1 MSSRLLLQILPLLMF
16 VRTSVDAATS
26 RVVTTSVG
34 QVRGLE
40 LDVLGRKVNAFLGIP
55 FAKPPVGDLRFKAP
69 EPAESWSDVY
79 EATEFPNSCM
89 LAPDVTFPG
98 FHGAEM
104 WNPNT
109 PISEDCLYLN
119 VWQPSAPTTPT
130 GATVLVWIYGG
141 GFFSGTSSLDVYDGR
156 YLAGMEDVVVVSMN
170 YRLGA
175 LGFLYTGSEAA
186 PGNVGLLDQHLAL
199 VWVQQ
204 NIQAFG
210 GDPEKV
216 TIFGESAGAASVSF
230 HMMSPMSR
238 DLFQR
243 GILQSASAVATWAVT
258 PTEQARRR
266 SRALA
271 IDIGCS
277 AEEEDMDVLVACLRE
292 APAQTILDHE
302 WNVVD
307 LSDAH
312 FLADLPFVPVKDG
325 QFITENPAEVFE
337 KGTFKDVDILVGF
350 VRNEGN
356 FWLVYGV
363 PGFDKDTDS
372 IINRDTFVGD
382 IGYCHPLLNDI
393 TVEATAFEY
402 TDWLHIDQNT
412 MYRDA
417 LDNVFG
423 DPFFVCPTVAAGK
436 AHVNH
441 GRTAYVYEFAQVASN
456 LAWPHW
462 MGAMHGYEIEFI
474 FGLPIDPKWN
484 YTAEEGELARRMM
497 RYWTNFAR
505 TGNPN
510 KRTADDPTEDIWR
523 PYTEEGREYMVLD
536 TDGTR
541 MLNGPKSKQCA
552 FWDRYMPSLQQETDA
567 LINDAEPCSSGGKSW
582 RSEGVPKFSSFVT
595 VALVLAV
602 HQLHLFGH

>member
-1 MSSRLLLQILPLLMF
+1 MASRLLLQILPLLVL

-26 RVVTTSVG
+26 VVTTSAG
-34 QVRGLE
+34 QVSGLE

-55 FAKPPVGDLRFKAP
+55 FAKPPIGDLRFKAP
-69 EPAESWSDVY
+69 EPADSWTDVY
-79 EATEFPNSCM
+79 EATQFPNSCM
-89 LAPDVTFPG
+89 LAPDEAFPG

-119 VWQPSAPTTPT
+119 VWQPSPAPT

-156 YLAGMEDVVVVSMN
+156 YLARMEDVVVVSMN

-186 PGNVGLLDQHLAL
+186 PGNAGLLDQHLAL
-199 VWVQQ
+199 QWVQQ

-210 GDPEKV
+210 GDPGKV
-216 TIFGESAGAASVSF
+216 TIFGESAGAASVNF
-230 HMMSPMSR
+230 HMLSPMSR

-243 GILQSASAVATWAVT
+243 AMMHSASALAPWAVT
-258 PTEQARRR
+258 PSEQARQR
-266 SRALA
+266 SKALA

-277 AEEEDMDVLVACLRE
+277 ADEEDMDVLVACLRE
-292 APAQTILDHE
+292 VSAQTILDHE

-312 FLADLPFVPVKDG
+312 FLADIPFPPIKDG
-325 QFITENPAEVFE
+325 RFLTEDPAEMYAE
-337 KGTFKDVDILVGF
+337 GNFKDIDILVGF
-350 VRNEGN
+350 VKDEGN

-372 IINRDTFVGD
+372 IIDRETFVGD
-382 IGYCHPLLNDI
+382 IAFCHPRLNDI

-402 TDWLHIDQNT
+402 TDWLHVDQDT

-417 LDNVFG
+417 LDSVFG
-423 DPFFVCPTVAAGK
+423 DPFFVCPTMAVGK

-510 KRTADDPTEDIWR
+510 KRTADDPTDDIWR
-523 PYTEEGREYMVLD
+523 PYTEEGREYMILD
-536 TDGTR
+536 TEGTR
-541 MLNGPKSKQCA
+541 MLSGPRSKQCA
-552 FWDRYMPSLQQETDA
+552 FWDRYMPSLQKETDD
-567 LINDAEPCSSGGKSW
+567 LINDAGPCSSGGRSW
-582 RSEGVPKFSSFVT
+582 TSAGVSKFTSFVT
-595 VALVLAV
+595 AAMLLAG
-602 HQLHLFGH
+602 HRLRLFGH

>member
-26 RVVTTSVG
+26 RVVTTSAG

-156 YLAGMEDVVVVSMN
+156 YLARMEDVVVVSMN

-363 PGFDKDTDS
+363 PGFDKNTDS

-541 MLNGPKSKQCA
+541 MLSGPKSKQCA

-567 LINDAEPCSSGGKSW
+567 LINNAEPCSSGGKSW
-582 RSEGVPKFSSFVT
+582 RSEGVSKFSSFVT